1 MVNQGQHEEEDAEDV
16 DQIEKTCIFLDSGC
30 NQTCHGE
37 VWMQRFIEA
46 TGYSSEL
53 LDSEVK
59 SLSGIGGKTMTLGE
73 GLLYVT
79 FESGNGTRIPG
90 EIQSTELDLQ
100 HHCSCLCQVKK
111 LWAW

>member
-1 MVNQGQHEEEDAEDV
+1 MVNQGQHEEEDAEDL

-37 VWMQRFIEA
+37 VWMQR
-46 TGYSSEL
+46 